1 MMYILLLRN
10 IEPHQTS
17 PLELAL
23 QLCCLQFH
31 YMQQATAC
39 LLCSETNK
47 PITRLYIDVLYVFPW
62 SISVSHNF
70 ERDERVFNPQ
80 SQAQWHKKFKQQL
93 LLHEDSNQQKSERKS
108 TLGTISFPSWEN
120 GFKNEEEC
128 VGGHNFVTQ
137 KRLPDPGK
145 NPRTEHSLEC
155 ADDMEFV
162 VVGTLELL

>member
-1 MMYILLLRN
+1 
-10 IEPHQTS
+10 
-17 PLELAL
+17 
-23 QLCCLQFH
+23 
-31 YMQQATAC
+31 
-39 LLCSETNK
+39 
-47 PITRLYIDVLYVFPW
+47 
-62 SISVSHNF
+62 
-70 ERDERVFNPQ
+70 
-80 SQAQWHKKFKQQL
+80 

-162 VVGTLELL
+162 VGTLELL